1 MRVVLYAEGAG
12 EIAGAGGMGWHTNAV
27 LDEESLGAAHELVR
41 RCLSRE
47 EGGPVPSA
55 AVQFQGPLRIGRGR
69 IPKGSD
75 LLDRENLR
83 SLLTW
88 LQPDLQ
94 PDLAVVLVDEDG
106 HSSRKRMLEGS
117 VADIPGSKVVA
128 VAIREFEAWLVADEA
143 VASGAMGKTFER
155 TKEPETMAPGEAKKL
170 WASWVSGG
178 DECAA
183 RLTVARTVD
192 LDGLA
197 SRCRAFGTFRGELR
211 HAVSSASGRTSA

>member
-12 EIAGAGGMGWHTNAV
+12 EIAGAGGMEWHTDSI
-27 LDEESLGAAHELVR
+27 LDEDGLGAAHELVR

-55 AVQFQGPLRIGRGR
+55 AVRFQGPLRMGRGR

-83 SLLTW
+83 RLLTW
-88 LQPDLQ
+88 LQPGLQ

-106 HSSRKRMLEGS
+106 QSSRKKMLEGL
-117 VADIPGSKVVA
+117 VAAIPVNKVIA

-143 VASGAMGKTFER
+143 VASEAMGKTFER
-155 TKEPETMAPGEAKKL
+155 TRDPETMAPGEAKAQ

-197 SRCRAFGTFRGELR
+197 SRCRAFETFRGELR
-211 HAVSSASGRTSA
+211 RAVSSASSSTSG